1 MKHIPNA
8 LSVAR
13 IVLSPLMFLLFRYP
27 FWFILVYTVA
37 GLTDVADGYLARKY
51 HWESR
56 TGVILEMIA
65 DPLFF
70 AVAVFAG
77 ILATG
82 FSLTRPIVI
91 CMVAVVLLRVVN
103 MLYAKRKFNT
113 WNMMHLYSLKA
124 FGCIFSV
131 TLPILV
137 YLQRVPLPLVFTY
150 LGLLALFFFEET
162 VLIKKLDEYD
172 VNCKGLLFL
181 KKKTDTPEDA
191 SA

>member
-8 LSVAR
+8 LSVTR
-13 IVLSPLMFLLFRYP
+13 IVLSPLMFLVFRSP
-27 FWFILVYTVA
+27 LWFILVYTVA

-56 TGVILEMIA
+56 AGVILEMIA

-70 AVAVFAG
+70 IVAVFAG
-77 ILATG
+77 ILATS
-82 FSLTRPIVI
+82 FTLTRPIII
-91 CMVAVVLLRVVN
+91 CMAAVVLLRVVN
-103 MLYAKRKFNT
+103 ILYAKRKFNT

-131 TLPILV
+131 TLPVLV
-137 YLQRVPLPLVFTY
+137 YIKRVPLPLVFIY

-162 VLIKKLDEYD
+162 ILIKKLDEYD
-172 VNCKGLLFL
+172 VNCKGLFFL
-181 KKKTDTPEDA
+181 KKEEDEEITA
-191 SA
+191 